1 MGRIMARKIIDTGV
15 VGNDGTGDS
24 IRDSF
29 RKVNDNF
36 RELYSSLGLGDRL
49 SFRGLEDTPDD
60 YTGFE
65 NAFVLLNSDASKL
78 VFKNLLPGSGI
89 TFDSSVDNQISISS
103 AFQTIS
109 ADPNPQLGGD
119 LSAVSG
125 GVQYRIK
132 DLVTPV
138 SGNEAANKSYTD
150 TKISLAG
157 VEAVDPE
164 TGQRNTSFGQM
175 SGPLILSRDPE
186 TDDDEVFGGLIAAT
200 KRYVDTSA
208 FGSSINL
215 YVATSGQDDRT
226 NISTDIQGRALA
238 YAFRTIEGALKR
250 AEELILESRIE
261 LGPYKKVLT
270 YNNGQGPCV
279 LDQIT
284 IVPNS
289 GSGFSGQVY
298 MSVDSVK
305 ISSPG
310 VNYTVGDV
318 ITVFDG
324 VFDQPASFEVLA
336 TVSSPL
342 GGIATLR
349 PITSGVYL
357 ALPGNLN
364 VSTITNS
371 SIGNGATL
379 DLTYKV
385 NRVDV
390 VDGGS
395 DYGLVSVRIAGG
407 GGSGAFGFA
416 DVVNESVQSITI
428 TDQGSGFISL
438 PNVIVNFP
446 RFLIDTKGF
455 RTDFTGDVIN
465 TTKDAASTR
474 DLREGLFLRGE
485 TSGAL
490 AQILTHDGSLVG
502 DNEIFDVDVQ
512 YGNFI
517 EGEVISYGNAT
528 KLTQI
533 TVLVESGT
541 YEENLPLKVSQNV
554 SIVGNEFRRVIVRPK
569 PGNSSSSWASILYR
583 RDTVIDSLDI
593 VNNEYGYHYL
603 TDSTRPVYPIIN
615 NRGRYRAAAELI
627 ALNRK
632 FIQKEII
639 AWVNYQKINDIFP
652 FTPSFSYNA
661 VQYEKNIGLLIDSV
675 VFDLKWGGSNRTVAD
690 GLKYFDLDSSRL
702 DLSLE
707 LTEFTAIIEEVEQ
720 FLQLIIKNQEV
731 VDLKQNA
738 FTQIIDRAYVA
749 EVGSGFAEF
758 SIVNATATNPIVITT
773 EEFHGLTNGDSVAI
787 SDVVGMVE
795 LNDNLYY
802 IGLISVNSFELY
814 TDPGLTDTV
823 DGVGFAGYI
832 EGGAGVNQGGVV
844 RALIKSFNDVLSEDL
859 SVNKPIDST
868 TMDMFLCN
876 DSVRFQAVTMQGQG
890 GFAMVLDPTG
900 QILSKS
906 PYAQECSSFSR
917 STGRKTFA
925 GGMLIDGFSGNL
937 KFKILGK
944 LTVNADQIRINRS
957 YTIKTVGTTD
967 FTQIG
972 ALSNTQGDVFI
983 ATDTTTGT
991 GTVEDNSFL
1000 RVGELQRLPQLPA
1013 SFIVDD
1019 VVYRINYVRDFKF
1032 NVEGSTASFVLDET
1046 TPWVFDLI
1054 EYDEVIY
1061 ERDIGLVLTGLS
1073 YDLVF
1078 ESNYHSRKSGLLY
1091 RQANAKKVIDSQLSI
1106 TVRGIDK
1113 AHALAES
1120 VVVTSETAVGIVK
1133 SSNAEIEK
1141 IISNGAVFASGLVI
1155 PGPLGLNLDISKAKN
1170 QLLNNTDFIIA
1181 ETVAWIDY
1189 QIVNNLS
1196 PFTTSFAYDF
1206 VKYSNF
1212 IRFAVEA
1219 VAYDITYGGNSQVRD
1234 SAINYYRGAGDLIE
1248 LQLSAGE
1255 VTQYVA
1261 AFNYSRY
1268 LCKQVVQDL
1277 APDGFYSLLSRVP
1290 GDAST
1295 LAVANDIDLRLSIIP
1310 SAIVDGVGTAPSEIL
1325 PDLDAYSYDATLKT
1339 ASSTLVTEIPE
1350 IQSDTLLFVS
1360 IIVNQY
1366 EVLTPGNRSM
1376 LGNDFTQINDLGYG
1390 VVATNG
1396 GLSEVVSVFTY
1407 YNQISYYSLN
1417 GGQIRSVSGS
1427 SANGV
1432 FALVAEGSDPLEKPA
1447 PVSLF
1452 HELSQGAKCY
1462 FPSSSFANVQ
1472 GDIVIFVT
1480 DYSYVPLSNSELEV
1494 DHGLGSVFKYPINS
1508 VSTDSMPAGVAR
1520 LSLGASE
1527 GFGTRGLAAVVSDQT
1542 KLTIRMSSD
1551 LVLTGSVVGI
1561 STRPSTGLVLNEPK
1575 REEDEPTIYR
1585 VLQFSEYED
1594 SAGSKTVTINVSDP
1608 ATVSR
1613 TNHELRPDYQ
1623 ISFST
1628 TGALPTGIVIDQPY
1642 YVLPE
1647 GFTPN
1652 SFRISLIKRGNPIA
1666 TSGTQSGTHS
1676 YVVAGLAVATLI
1688 ENYNYVSLNVWA
1700 AQPFA
1705 SLERT
1710 CTLTIAVPGVVNL
1723 VGHGF
1728 APNTAIKF
1736 TTDTVD
1742 GLPTGILDIRHY
1754 WVATVV
1760 GPDSFTITDVFGGAA
1775 IAFSGTQSGNHSVGD
1790 VVGRAG
1796 DSEFAVVGVGEDKEL
1811 RLVGFKFVWLG
1822 EEYIVADYKNE
1833 NITGEDYS
1841 LLTLNRPLVDSVINY
1856 TGLPTLKVGS
1866 LKDQAGALTVRISL
1880 TRVTGHDLLDI
1891 GTGSYADTNY
1901 PNEIFGPSVNPINQD
1916 GETDERSLG
1925 RVFSATT
1932 DQFGNFRVGSLFSV
1946 DQGTGSVKFAAA
1958 IVLTKIDGL
1967 GFKRGVEISEFS
1979 SDSSMSRSAPDA
1991 VPTENAIRRY
2001 IERRLGLNHEGNAV
2015 ITPDRL
2021 IPPDTGGY
2029 LSLDGQLAMK
2039 SNLNVGDNKI
2049 INLSDPT
2056 GPQDA
2061 VNLQSLTFVNFQNTN
2076 VTSPAA
2082 GDLLAFTGTGNNAEN
2097 YSVVGDITSS
2107 IGSSPGSLN
2116 FQITAGSIVN
2126 NDINASAAIIQSKLS
2141 LNPATTRANAAG
2153 ITQADRGLVSFDS
2166 SQFDTTAGWATI
2178 KNNGLATGKLQ
2189 QIPGG
2194 HVLGNNSLTTSNVT
2208 SFGFSTVVDQGGA
2221 VKKSQYSSGTG
2232 FLRRSSSSFNSD
2244 ADYSIVDES
2253 TNNVG
2258 NTLVKRNSFGDFSAR
2273 NVNVSRLIVDDI
2285 TTLDTTTSSTGGYTV
2300 LYGFQGQS
2308 ALLIGDGS
2316 QTTDKITLYNNDR
2329 HRFRNRNDTADAPVS
2344 TGALTAA
2351 SVVTTAVTTGAVNTA
2366 GTLTGNWSL
2375 TTTSNLTVGTGVI
2388 DARTGTLQSRTLTT
2402 GNSSTTGT
2410 VTGNWS
2416 LTSGSRLEATYADLA
2431 EYYEGDKN
2439 YEVGTVLVFG
2449 GDKEV
2454 TLSSR
2459 ANDYRVAG
2467 VVSDN
2472 AAYVMNAECPGL
2484 KVCIALQGRVKCRVV
2499 GNIEKG
2505 DLMITSNI
2513 AGVAISAKGQ
2523 AMAGTIIGK
2532 SLENYKSDHIGTIE
2546 VAVGRT

>member
-1 MGRIMARKIIDTGV
+1 MARKIIDTGV

-65 NAFVLLNSDASKL
+65 NAFVLLNNDASKL

-89 TFDSSVDNQISISS
+89 TFDSSVENQISISS

-109 ADPNPQLGGD
+109 ADPAPQLGGD
-119 LSAVSG
+119 LSAIFG
-125 GVQYRIK
+125 GVQYRIN
-132 DLVTPV
+132 DLVTPI
-138 SGNEAANKSYTD
+138 SSNEAANKSYTD

-157 VEAVDPE
+157 VESIDPE
-164 TGQRNTSFGQM
+164 TNQRNTSFGQM

-186 TDDDEVFGGLIAAT
+186 TDDDEVWGGLIAAT

-226 NISTDIQGRALA
+226 NISNDIQGRALA
-238 YAFRTIEGALKR
+238 YAFRTVEGALKR

-270 YNNGQGPCV
+270 YNNGEGPCV

-289 GSGFSGQVY
+289 GSGFAGQVY

-324 VFDQPASFEVLA
+324 IFDQPASFEVLA

-349 PITSGVYL
+349 QITSGVYL
-357 ALPGNLN
+357 SLPGNLN
-364 VSTITNS
+364 VATITNS
-371 SIGNGATL
+371 GIGNGATL

-390 VDGGS
+390 VDGGAG
-395 DYGLVSVRIAGG
+395 YGLVSVRIAGG
-407 GGSGAFGFA
+407 DGNGAFGFA
-416 DVVNESVQSITI
+416 DVVNESIQNITV

-465 TTKDAASTR
+465 TTKAAASTR
-474 DLREGLFLRGE
+474 DLREGLYLRGE

-490 AQILTHDGSLVG
+490 AQILTHDGSLIG

-541 YEENLPLKVSQNV
+541 YEENLPLKVPQNV
-554 SIVGNEFRRVIVRPK
+554 SVVGNEFRRVIIRPK
-569 PGNSSSSWASILYR
+569 TGNSSSSWASVLFR

-593 VNNEYGYHYL
+593 VNDEYGYHYL
-603 TDSTRPVYPIIN
+603 TDPTKPVYPKIN
-615 NRGRYRAAAELI
+615 NRGRYRSAAELI

-639 AWVNYQKINDIFP
+639 AWINYQKINDISP
-652 FTPSFSYNA
+652 FTSSFSYNA
-661 VQYEKNIGLLIDSV
+661 VQYEKNIGLLIDSI

-690 GLKYFDLDSSRL
+690 GLAYFEPDSTRL

-707 LTEFTAIIEEVEQ
+707 LIEFTAIIEEVEQ
-720 FLQLIIKNQEV
+720 FLQLIIRNQEV
-731 VDLKQNA
+731 IDLKQNT

-758 SIVNATATNPIVITT
+758 TIVNATATNPVVITT
-773 EEFHGLTNGDSVAI
+773 EEFHDLTNGDSVTI

-814 TDPGLTDTV
+814 TDPGLTETV
-823 DGVGFAGYI
+823 NGTGFTGYI
-832 EGGAGVNQGGVV
+832 EGGTGVNQGGVV
-844 RALIKSFNDVLSEDL
+844 GALVKSFNDVLSEDL
-859 SVNKPIDST
+859 SVNKPINNAN
-868 TMDMFLCN
+868 MDMFLCN
-876 DSVRFQAVTMQGQG
+876 DAVRFQAVTMQGQG

-937 KFKILGK
+937 KFKILSK
-944 LTVNADQIRINRS
+944 LIIDADQIRINRS

-972 ALSNTQGDVFI
+972 ALSNTVGEVFT
-983 ATDTTTGT
+983 ATDTATGT

-1000 RVGELQRLPQLPA
+1000 KVGELQRFPQLPA

-1032 NVEGSTASFVLDET
+1032 NVQGSTASFVLDET
-1046 TPWVFDLI
+1046 TPWTFPLV
-1054 EYDEVIY
+1054 EYNEDIC
-1061 ERDIGLVLTGLS
+1061 ERDVGLILTGLS

-1091 RQANAKKVIDSQLSI
+1091 RQANARTVINDQLSI
-1106 TVRGIDK
+1106 TSRGIEK
-1113 AHALAES
+1113 AHQLAES
-1120 VVVTSETAVGIVK
+1120 IVATSEIAVEIVRD
-1133 SSNAEIEK
+1133 SNAEIEK
-1141 IISNGAVFASGLVI
+1141 IISNGTIFASALTI
-1155 PGPLGLNLDISKAKN
+1155 PSPTGLNLDINKAKN

-1181 ETVAWIDY
+1181 ETIAWIDY

-1212 IRFAVEA
+1212 ILFAVEA
-1219 VAYDITYGGNSQVRD
+1219 VAYDITYGGNSQIRD
-1234 SAINYYRGAGDLIE
+1234 SAVKYYDGVGNLIE

-1255 VTQYVA
+1255 VTEYIA

-1277 APDGFYSLLSRVP
+1277 DPADFYSLLSRVA

-1295 LAVANDIDLRLSIIP
+1295 LTVANDIDSRLAIIP
-1310 SAIVDGVGTAPSEIL
+1310 LVIVNGVGTAPNEIL
-1325 PDLDAYSYDATLKT
+1325 PDLDAYTYDATLKT
-1339 ASSTLVTEIPE
+1339 LSSTLITEIPA
-1350 IQSDTLLFVS
+1350 IQSDTVFFIS
-1360 IIVNQY
+1360 IIVNQH

-1390 VVATNG
+1390 VIATNG
-1396 GLSEVVSVFTY
+1396 GLCEVVSVFTY

-1432 FALVAEGSDPLEKPA
+1432 FALVAEGSDPLENPA
-1447 PVSLF
+1447 PISLF

-1480 DYSYVPLSNSELEV
+1480 DYSYVPLPNSELEV

-1508 VSTDSMPAGVAR
+1508 VSTDGMPAGVAR

-1542 KLTIRMSSD
+1542 RLTIRMNSD

-1561 STRPSTGLVLNEPK
+1561 STRPSTGLVLNEAK
-1575 REEDEPTIYR
+1575 RTEDEPTVYR

-1594 SAGSKTVTINVSDP
+1594 PTGSKTVTIDIRDP
-1608 ATVSR
+1608 ATISR
-1613 TNHELRPDYQ
+1613 VDHELQPDYQ

-1628 TGALPTGIVIDQPY
+1628 TGALPTGIVINQPY

-1647 GFTPN
+1647 GFTTN
-1652 SFRISLIKRGNPIA
+1652 SFRISLTKRGNPIV
-1666 TSGTQSGTHS
+1666 TSGTQSGVHS

-1688 ENYNYVSLNVWA
+1688 ENYNYVNLNVWA

-1705 SLERT
+1705 SPDRT
-1710 CTLTIAVPGVVNL
+1710 CTLTIDTPGVVNL
-1723 VGHGF
+1723 VNHGF
-1728 APNTAIKF
+1728 TSNTVIRF
-1736 TTDTVD
+1736 TTD
-1742 GLPTGILDIRHY
+1742 GELPTGILDIRHY
-1754 WVATVV
+1754 WVATVI
-1760 GPDSFTITDVFGGAA
+1760 GPDSFTITDVPSGAA
-1775 IAFSGTQSGNHSVGD
+1775 IAFSGTQSGNHTVGD
-1790 VVGRAG
+1790 VVGKAG

-1811 RLVGFKFVWLG
+1811 RLIGSKLVWFG
-1822 EEYIVADYKNE
+1822 EEYIVVDYKNE
-1833 NITGEDYS
+1833 NVTGEDYS
-1841 LLTLNRPLVDSVINY
+1841 LLTLNQPLVDSVINY
-1856 TGLPTLKVGS
+1856 TGLPSLKVGA
-1866 LKDQAGALTVRISL
+1866 LKDQTGTLTVRISL
-1880 TRVTGHDLLDI
+1880 TRVTSHDLLDI
-1891 GTGSYADTNY
+1891 GTGSYADTNF
-1901 PNEIFGPSVNPINQD
+1901 PNEIFGPSVNPVNQD
-1916 GETDERSLG
+1916 GEVNERSLG
-1925 RVFSATT
+1925 RVFYATT

-1946 DQGTGSVKFAAA
+1946 DQGTGTVKFAAA

-1979 SDSSMSRSAPDA
+1979 SDSSMARSAPDA

-2021 IPPDTGGY
+2021 IPPLTGGY
-2029 LSLDGQLAMK
+2029 MSLDGQLAMK
-2039 SNLNVGDNKI
+2039 SNLDVGDNKI
-2049 INLSDPT
+2049 INLSDPEN
-2056 GPQDA
+2056 PQDA
-2061 VNLQSLTFVNFQNTN
+2061 VNLQGLTFTNFQNTN
-2076 VTSPAA
+2076 ITSPTAA
-2082 GDLLAFTGTGNNAEN
+2082 DLLVFTGTGDTAEN

-2107 IGSSPGSLN
+2107 IGVSPGTLN
-2116 FQITAGSIVN
+2116 FQITAASIVN
-2126 NDINASAAIIQSKLS
+2126 NDINDNAAINQSKLL
-2141 LNPATTRANAAG
+2141 LNSATTRVNATG
-2153 ITQADRGLVSFDS
+2153 ITQADTGLVSFDS
-2166 SQFDTTAGWATI
+2166 GQFDTTDGWATI

-2194 HVLGNNSLTTSNVT
+2194 QVLGNSSLATSDVT

-2221 VKKSQYSSGTG
+2221 IKKSQYSSGTG
-2232 FLRRSSSSFNSD
+2232 FLRRSSTSSNSD
-2244 ADYSIVDES
+2244 SDYSIVDES
-2253 TNNVG
+2253 TDNTG

-2273 NVNVSRLIVDDI
+2273 NVNVSRLVVDDI
-2285 TTLDTTTSSTGGYTV
+2285 TTLDTTTSPTGGYTV

-2344 TGALTAA
+2344 TGDLTAT
-2351 SVVTTAVTTGAVNTA
+2351 SVLTTSISTGAVNTA
-2366 GTLTGNWSL
+2366 GTLTGNWGL
-2375 TTTSNLTVGTGVI
+2375 TTTSNLTLGAGVI

-2410 VTGNWS
+2410 ITGNWS
-2416 LTSGSRLEATYADLA
+2416 LSVGSRLEATYADLA
-2431 EYYEGDKN
+2431 EYYEGDKD
-2439 YEVGTVLVFG
+2439 YIVGTVLVFG

-2454 TLSSR
+2454 TLSSK
-2459 ANDYRVAG
+2459 ANDHRVAG
-2467 VVSDN
+2467 VVSDT
-2472 AAYVMNAECPGL
+2472 AAYVMNSACPGI
-2484 KVCIALQGRVKCRVV
+2484 KVCIALQGRVPCRVV
-2499 GNIEKG
+2499 GKISKG
-2505 DLMITSNI
+2505 DLMVTSRI
-2513 AGVAISAKGQ
+2513 AGVAVAASGVVQ
-2523 AMAGTIIGK
+2523 PGTIIGK
-2532 SLENYKSDHIGTIE
+2532 ALEEYNSDHIGKIE
-2546 VAVGRT
+2546 IAIGRA